1 MRELET
7 DRLRLR
13 PPLLADV
20 PALFEFLGDPRAMRY
35 THCDGSLRQC
45 RRRIALHE
53 RQRRTDG
60 VAPWTAIS
68 KQDGRIIGWGG
79 LYNDP
84 FDPGWGVEVGYSFH
98 PDAWGRG
105 HASELVSACTNL
117 ADGTLALPE
126 VKAFARQENA
136 ASLRVLEKAG
146 FERMEFI
153 PAMNRF
159 LFRRRRGGLP
169 ARGAS

>member
-20 PALFEFLGDPRAMRY
+20 PALFEFLGDAEAMRY

-53 RQRRTDG
+53 RQRRTVG
-60 VAPWTAIS
+60 VAPWTVIA
-68 KQDGRIIGWGG
+68 KQDGRIVGWGG

-84 FDPGWGVEVGYSFH
+84 FDPGWGVEVGYHFR
-98 PDAWGRG
+98 PDVWGRG
-105 HASELVSACTNL
+105 YATELVSACMDV

-126 VKAFARQENA
+126 VRAFTRRENA
-136 ASLRVLEKAG
+136 ASWRVLEKAG
-146 FERMEFI
+146 FEVVEFV
-153 PAMNRF
+153 PAMGR
-159 LFRRRRGGLP
+159 LLLRRHRGGLP
-169 ARGAS
+169 A